1 MHKIPGTLLFETP
14 LTHYDALKPPLPK
27 EVEKMGKNKI
37 HLKLCSSS
45 GDDDKMTLWV
55 KARKLEAQST
65 CRVPAAWIR
74 SFDKYSGHHRSGSR
88 FIRSVWGW
96 VWVWVWIH
104 CCCCCYYLPNKR
116 TAIRVVF
123 LPRPPPEIQL
133 LCCQPSVFILMP
145 AALHSRRSSMMQ
157 T

>member
-1 MHKIPGTLLFETP
+1 
-14 LTHYDALKPPLPK
+14 
-27 EVEKMGKNKI
+27 MGKNKI

-88 FIRSVWGW
+88 FIRSVWFFGMGMG
-96 VWVWVWIH
+96 
-104 CCCCCYYLPNKR
+104 LGLNP
-116 TAIRVVF
+116 
-123 LPRPPPEIQL
+123 L
-133 LCCQPSVFILMP
+133 LLLLLLF
-145 AALHSRRSSMMQ
+145 AK
-157 T
+157 